1 MVRPGIPTP
10 EQSWFHKAA
19 AITAF
24 YIFLTYSKRK
34 MESWTEEQGIKF
46 IGKPFET
53 FGDVLDDNALQIIFR
68 ISGGTELLD
77 HLC

>member
-1 MVRPGIPTP
+1 
-10 EQSWFHKAA
+10 
-19 AITAF
+19 
-24 YIFLTYSKRK
+24 

-77 HLC
+77 HLCWKWMIAIGNNWSRKSDFEYVFEKQS